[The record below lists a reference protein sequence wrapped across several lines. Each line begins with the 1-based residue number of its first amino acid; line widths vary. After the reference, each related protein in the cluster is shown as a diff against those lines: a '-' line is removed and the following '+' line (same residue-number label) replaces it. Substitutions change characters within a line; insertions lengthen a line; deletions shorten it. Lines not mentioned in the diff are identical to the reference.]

1 MTNNIILVFLVIS
14 CLIGCNNNPLIGRW
28 KVNGLSAD
36 SLSISGYN
44 DLLVTKNSQVEFIND
59 KLNIYDSNSKIP
71 RESYYYE
78 VSDGELIIIYSDYGM
93 PLTIDDNRKNE
104 LILYGGGWGNS
115 IEEQKEYFIIV
126 LTKIQND

>member
-1 MTNNIILVFLVIS
+1 MTKNIFFLTI
-14 CLIGCNNNPLIGRW
+14 CLIGCTNNRLIGRW
-28 KVNGLSAD
+28 QVKGLSQD

-44 DLLVTKNSQVEFIND
+44 DLLITKRSQIEFLND
-59 KLNIYDSNSKIP
+59 KLNIYDSNSNIP

-78 VSDGELIIIYSDYGM
+78 ISDGELIIIYSDYGM
-93 PLTIDDNRKNE
+93 PLTIDNNRKNE

-126 LTKIQND
+126 LNK